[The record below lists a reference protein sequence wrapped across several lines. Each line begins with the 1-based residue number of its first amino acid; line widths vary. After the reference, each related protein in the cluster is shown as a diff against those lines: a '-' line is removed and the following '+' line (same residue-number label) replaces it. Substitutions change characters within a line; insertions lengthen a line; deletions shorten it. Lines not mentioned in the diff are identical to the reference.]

1 MTELLENS
9 DNTNESAV
17 VSESP
22 ANEATISLAAAQ
34 ALADALQKIEAYTPT
49 VWVDNESPDID
60 AVHLNKAE
68 QAIMR
73 VTTAMNSAVDVI
85 KDLQSQVNT
94 TNNNLSNIGTV
105 TTASGI
111 YTTAEWAVGTNT
123 AVLTLPSDGNYILLM
138 TYELQNPTDE
148 TCSMY
153 AQMQIC
159 ANRAILPFGKTNFVS
174 FYHRGITQGYDSR
187 IAYEGVCVAINAK
200 KGDIIIPYVHTDK
213 SNVAF
218 NVNIIAMRV

>member
-1 MTELLENS
+1 MFTNALVRKLFYFTPFYVPELNVGKIS
-9 DNTNESAV
+9 AESCY
-17 VSESP
+17 
-22 ANEATISLAAAQ
+22 Q
-34 ALADALQKIEAYTPT
+34 Q
-49 VWVDNESPDID
+49 
-60 AVHLNKAE
+60 
-68 QAIMR
+68 
-73 VTTAMNSAVDVI
+73 
-85 KDLQSQVNT
+85 
-94 TNNNLSNIGTV
+94 NNNLSNIGTV

-153 AQMQIC
+153 VQMQIT

-200 KGDIIIPYVHTDK
+200 KGDTIIPYVHTDK

>member
-1 MTELLENS
+1 MGIKIALEWACLRVNKKNHHGVITEMVLHLSIVLLTLTKSSRFFPHRENRML
-9 DNTNESAV
+9 
-17 VSESP
+17 
-22 ANEATISLAAAQ
+22 ILIQ
-34 ALADALQKIEAYTPT
+34 
-49 VWVDNESPDID
+49 
-60 AVHLNKAE
+60 
-68 QAIMR
+68 
-73 VTTAMNSAVDVI
+73 
-85 KDLQSQVNT
+85 

-138 TYELQNPTDE
+138 TYELQTPTDE

-153 AQMQIC
+153 AQMQIR

-174 FYHRGITQGYDSR
+174 FYHKGITQGYDSR

-200 KGDIIIPYVHTDK
+200 KGDTIIPYVHTDK

>member
-1 MTELLENS
+1 MS
-9 DNTNESAV
+9 G
-17 VSESP
+17 VSKRKFLYFKLY
-22 ANEATISLAAAQ
+22 I
-34 ALADALQKIEAYTPT
+34 
-49 VWVDNESPDID
+49 
-60 AVHLNKAE
+60 
-68 QAIMR
+68 
-73 VTTAMNSAVDVI
+73 
-85 KDLQSQVNT
+85 
-94 TNNNLSNIGTV
+94 NNLSNIGTV

-153 AQMQIC
+153 AQMQIQ
-159 ANRAILPFGKTNFVS
+159 ANRAILPFGRTNFVS
-174 FYHRGITQGYDSR
+174 WYYGDITQGYDSR
-187 IAYEGVCVAINAK
+187 IAYESVCFAINAK
-200 KGDIIIPYVHTDK
+200 KGDTITPYVHTSK

>member
-1 MTELLENS
+1 M
-9 DNTNESAV
+9 
-17 VSESP
+17 
-22 ANEATISLAAAQ
+22 
-34 ALADALQKIEAYTPT
+34 
-49 VWVDNESPDID
+49 
-60 AVHLNKAE
+60 
-68 QAIMR
+68 
-73 VTTAMNSAVDVI
+73 
-85 KDLQSQVNT
+85 
-94 TNNNLSNIGTV
+94 SNIGTV

-111 YTTAEWAVGTNT
+111 YTTAEWVIGTNT

-153 AQMQIC
+153 AQMQIR

-200 KGDIIIPYVHTDK
+200 KGDTIMPYVHTDK